1 MVVVQFLVPVY
12 DRDGRPYPRQV
23 QGQIQRDMEE
33 RFDGWSLASD
43 QPLPGAWRNPAT
55 GALDEL
61 PKEDLAYLL
70 ALQRRAMESEDY
82 FVLQRAVCAS
92 GAYPLKGS
100 PRVTREVHT
109 STLFRVAEDIVD
121 RVGIEQGVI
130 APAADD
136 EVEITDQ
143 IMGTAEAAE
152 RLGITRHAVVKA
164 AQAGRLKG
172 KKIGNTWALL
182 RRSVEGYEVARH
194 RVEAA
199 RAASRR

>member
-1 MVVVQFLVPVY
+1 MRKYQLLGGQVV
-12 DRDGRPYPRQV
+12 D
-23 QGQIQRDMEE
+23 
-33 RFDGWSLASD
+33 
-43 QPLPGAWRNPAT
+43 
-55 GALDEL
+55 LDEL

-70 ALQRRAMESEDY
+70 DLQRRAMESEDY
-82 FVLQRAVCAS
+82 FVLQREVCAA

-100 PRVTREVHT
+100 PRVTREVHA

-136 EVEITDQ
+136 QLELTDE

-152 RLGITRHAVVKA
+152 ALGITRDAVVKA

-182 RRSVEGYEVARH
+182 RRSVESYQVARY
-194 RVEAA
+194 RVEAG
-199 RAASRR
+199 RAANRR